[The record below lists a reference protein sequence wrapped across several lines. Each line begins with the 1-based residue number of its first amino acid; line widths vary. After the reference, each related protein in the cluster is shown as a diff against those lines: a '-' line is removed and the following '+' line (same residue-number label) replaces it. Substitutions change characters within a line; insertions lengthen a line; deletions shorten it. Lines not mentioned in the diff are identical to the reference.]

1 MRKFRI
7 GLIISAVITII
18 IQLGV
23 VEYSDLS
30 WSVNAGSYWG
40 IISMI
45 LLIVSMVYS
54 NRYEK
59 KNAKAHTGNK
69 N

>member
-1 MRKFRI
+1 MRNFRI
-7 GLIISAVITII
+7 GLMIFAVVMIVV
-18 IQLGV
+18 QLGV

-45 LLIVSMVYS
+45 LLVISMIYS

-59 KNAKAHTGNK
+59 KNQTK
-69 N
+69 

>member
-7 GLIISAVITII
+7 GLIISAVVMILV
-18 IQLGV
+18 QLGV

-45 LLIVSMVYS
+45 LLIISMFYS

-59 KNAKAHTGNK
+59 KNQTK
-69 N
+69 

>member
-7 GLIISAVITII
+7 GIIISAFVVIAV
-18 IQLGV
+18 QLGV

-30 WSVNAGSYWG
+30 WSVNAGSYLG

-45 LLIVSMVYS
+45 LLVMSMIYS
-54 NRYEK
+54 DRYEK
-59 KNAKAHTGNK
+59 RNQTK
-69 N
+69 

>member
-1 MRKFRI
+1 MRNFRI
-7 GLIISAVITII
+7 GLMFFAVVVIIV
-18 IQLGV
+18 QLGV
-23 VEYSDLS
+23 VEYIDLS

-45 LLIVSMVYS
+45 LLIISMIYS

-59 KNAKAHTGNK
+59 KNQTK
-69 N
+69 

>member
-1 MRKFRI
+1 MRNFRI
-7 GLIISAVITII
+7 GLMFFAVVVIIV
-18 IQLGV
+18 QLGV
-23 VEYSDLS
+23 VEYTDLS

-45 LLIVSMVYS
+45 LLIISMIYS

-59 KNAKAHTGNK
+59 KNQTK
-69 N
+69 

>member
-7 GLIISAVITII
+7 GLIISAVIMVVV
-18 IQLGV
+18 QLGV

-30 WSVNAGSYWG
+30 WSVNAGSYLG
-40 IISMI
+40 ILSMI
-45 LLIVSMVYS
+45 LLILSMIFS

-59 KNAKAHTGNK
+59 KNQTK
-69 N
+69 

>member
-7 GLIISAVITII
+7 GLIILAVVVII
-18 IQLGV
+18 VQLGV
-23 VEYSDLS
+23 VEYTDLS
-30 WSVNAGSYWG
+30 WSENAGSYWG

-45 LLIVSMVYS
+45 LLIISMIYS

-59 KNAKAHTGNK
+59 KNLTK
-69 N
+69 

>member
-7 GLIISAVITII
+7 VLIIFAVIII
-18 IQLGV
+18 IGHLTF

-30 WSVNAGSYWG
+30 WPENKGSYLG

-45 LLIVSMVYS
+45 LVIIGMIYS
-54 NRYEK
+54 NLWE
-59 KNAKAHTGNK
+59 NK
-69 N
+69 NQSK

>member
-7 GLIISAVITII
+7 GLIISAVVII
-18 IQLGV
+18 VVQLGV

-45 LLIVSMVYS
+45 LLIISMIYS

-59 KNAKAHTGNK
+59 KNQTK
-69 N
+69 

>member
-7 GLIISAVITII
+7 GLIISAVVMILV
-18 IQLGV
+18 QLGV

-45 LLIVSMVYS
+45 LLIISMIYS

-59 KNAKAHTGNK
+59 KNQTK
-69 N
+69 

>member
-7 GLIISAVITII
+7 GLIISAVVVIVV
-18 IQLGV
+18 QLGV

-45 LLIVSMVYS
+45 LLIISMIYS

-59 KNAKAHTGNK
+59 KNQTK
-69 N
+69 